1 MWPECCA
8 CFSCRFSIVRPRA
21 TGFFGQ
27 ITEQLLSAEGLR
39 PSVRVS
45 GQDNG
50 CCLCLVEDGGERTF
64 LSAHGAEYRFD
75 PQWLKDLDP
84 ASLDY
89 VYVCGIELEEPTKGD
104 AGLASLASR
113 SAGFFAPGARLS
125 HLDDACWQAIAACR
139 PILHLNEAEAF
150 WLSGMHEI
158 RAAAQTLRQRFNN
171 AVIITC
177 AQRGAVSLRRCRGF
191 FM

>member
-1 MWPECCA
+1 MKTTLILG
-8 CFSCRFSIVRPRA
+8 STVIDMIVRVPHLPSTQEDINTRSMTMALGGRA
-21 TGFFGQ
+21 YNVARMSRLFQPPVFHCSPTGDGIFGQ

-50 CCLCLVEDGGERTF
+50 CRLCLVEDGGERTF

-89 VYVCGIELEEPTKGD
+89 VYVCGIELEEPTG
-104 AGLASLASR
+104 
-113 SAGFFAPGARLS
+113 
-125 HLDDACWQAIAACR
+125 
-139 PILHLNEAEAF
+139 
-150 WLSGMHEI
+150 
-158 RAAAQTLRQRFNN
+158 
-171 AVIITC
+171 
-177 AQRGAVSLRRCRGF
+177 RRCWIGF
-191 FM
+191 ARIPVRRFLCARRALKPSGRRLLAGDRRLPADPAS